1 MKTRTSSATSS
12 WVERGRESSK
22 AMTSTQEELIRHR
35 IEKRMSGRRDLIL
48 HAIVYVLVMVLIRVS
63 VPWWDLRAMSI
74 FGALWAIPL
83 ALNALRYY
91 YQCGPGLLKRADAI
105 DQELD
110 RYAEFNEFDDEEA
123 ELIEDRVAKKF
134 KARRIVA
141 GHLLVMVSALA
152 ILWFERFVSGIRL
165 ELAYYRPRIC
175 SISPKSGESRAW
187 RIGCVSI
194 SCMDADRPDAR
205 SRSKTRSSANGTSRG
220 DAGASV
226 SRFSK
231 SRMMNPPRLSISNA
245 FRKGSH
251 WSQTT
256 AS

>member
-74 FGALWAIPL
+74 FGAFWAIPL

-91 YQCGPGLLKRADAI
+91 YQCGPGLRKRAQAI

-110 RYAEFNEFDDEEA
+110 RYAEITTLDDDEEQ
-123 ELIEDRVAKKF
+123 LIEERVAKKF

-152 ILWFERFVSGIRL
+152 ILWFDALSQGIRL
-165 ELAYYRPRIC
+165 ELAYYRTDLFHFTQIWGIAGLAHWLRFYFVHGRGPAGRALKIENE
-175 SISPKSGESRAW
+175 IERQWHLVAGTPARATAES
-187 RIGCVSI
+187 
-194 SCMDADRPDAR
+194 
-205 SRSKTRSSANGTSRG
+205 
-220 DAGASV
+220 
-226 SRFSK
+226 SK
-231 SRMMNPPRLSISNA
+231 SRMMNRPRLSISNA